1 MLTPASFP
9 GFVQTR
15 FYLVSLILA
24 LALSACSTRGAILEV
39 KPQHIEGTQYPPQE
53 ITRVLKSL
61 GYEQLPVRD
70 PTTGQPVYVAEK
82 YGEYRLLFQS
92 SDDNNVRV
100 NAHIDTGGGNI
111 GLHLYEIG
119 SKDLDESAVQLYR
132 KLKQR
137 LEFEYGAANVSS
149 SNPVLSP

>member
-1 MLTPASFP
+1 ML
-9 GFVQTR
+9 
-15 FYLVSLILA
+15 
-24 LALSACSTRGAILEV
+24 E
-39 KPQHIEGTQYPPQE
+39 
-53 ITRVLKSL
+53 SL

-82 YGEYRLLFQS
+82 YGEYRMLFQS

-137 LEFEYGAANVSS
+137 LELEYGAANVSS

>member
-39 KPQHIEGTQYPPQE
+39 KPQQIEGTQYPPQE
-53 ITRVLKSL
+53 ITRVLNSL

>member
-1 MLTPASFP
+1 ML
-9 GFVQTR
+9 
-15 FYLVSLILA
+15 
-24 LALSACSTRGAILEV
+24 E
-39 KPQHIEGTQYPPQE
+39 
-53 ITRVLKSL
+53 SL

-70 PTTGQPVYVAEK
+70 PTTGQPVYIAEK

-92 SDDNNVRV
+92 SEDTNVRV
-100 NAHIDTGGGNI
+100 NAHINTGGGNI
-111 GLHLYEIG
+111 GLHIYRVD
-119 SKDLDESAVQLYR
+119 SKELDESAIQLYR

>member
-1 MLTPASFP
+1 MLMPATLP
-9 GFVQTR
+9 DHVQTR
-15 FYLVSLILA
+15 FCLIPLILT
-24 LALSACSTRGAILEV
+24 LVLSACTTTGAILKV
-39 KPQHIEGTQYPPQE
+39 RPQHIEGTQYPPQE
-53 ITRVLKSL
+53 ITRMLESL

-100 NAHIDTGGGNI
+100 NAHIGTGGGNI
-111 GLHLYEIG
+111 GLHLYVID
-119 SKDLDESAVQLYR
+119 SKDLDKSAVQLYR

-137 LEFEYGAANVSS
+137 LELEYGAENISDSYSA
-149 SNPVLSP
+149 LSP

>member
-1 MLTPASFP
+1 MLIPASSP
-9 GFVQTR
+9 GFLQIQ
-15 FYLVSLILA
+15 FSLISLV
-24 LALSACSTRGAILEV
+24 LTLLLSACTTTGAILKV
-39 KPQHIEGTQYPPQE
+39 KPQHIEGAQYPPQE
-53 ITRVLKSL
+53 ITRMLESL

-70 PTTGQPVYVAEK
+70 PTTGQPVYIAEK

-92 SDDNNVRV
+92 SEDTNVRV
-100 NAHIDTGGGNI
+100 NAHINTGGGNI
-111 GLHLYEIG
+111 GLHIYRVD
-119 SKDLDESAVQLYR
+119 SKELDESAIQLYR

>member
-1 MLTPASFP
+1 ML
-9 GFVQTR
+9 
-15 FYLVSLILA
+15 
-24 LALSACSTRGAILEV
+24 E
-39 KPQHIEGTQYPPQE
+39 
-53 ITRVLKSL
+53 SL

-100 NAHIDTGGGNI
+100 NAHIDMGGGNI
-111 GLHLYEIG
+111 GLHLYKID
-119 SKDLDESAVQLYR
+119 SNDLDKSAVQLYQ

-137 LEFEYGAANVSS
+137 LELE
-149 SNPVLSP
+149 

>member
-1 MLTPASFP
+1 MLTPASSP
-9 GFVQTR
+9 GLVQTR
-15 FYLVSLILA
+15 FYLVSLILT
-24 LALSACSTRGAILEV
+24 LALSACTTTGAILKV

-53 ITRVLKSL
+53 ITRMLESL

-70 PTTGQPVYVAEK
+70 PTTGQPVYIAEK

-92 SDDNNVRV
+92 SDDTSVRV
-100 NAHIDTGGGNI
+100 NAHINTGGGNI
-111 GLHLYEIG
+111 GLHLYVVD
-119 SKDLDESAVQLYR
+119 SKELDKSAVQLYH